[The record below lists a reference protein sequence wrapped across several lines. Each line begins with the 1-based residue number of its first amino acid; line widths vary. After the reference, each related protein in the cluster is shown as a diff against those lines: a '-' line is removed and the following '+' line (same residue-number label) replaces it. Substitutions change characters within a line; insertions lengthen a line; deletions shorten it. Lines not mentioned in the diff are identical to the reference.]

1 MYIRKLS
8 NVIFIDIVSNG
19 QHFRSTVRN
28 DRKYAQGIQEDFAIS
43 GKTDL
48 ELDLLSCSECDGLLR
63 EACFSQGSN
72 FCKSCSED
80 GTLHTKIDE
89 NVSKLQV
96 KCPLEDRGCGWKGL
110 ISELLGHT
118 EECGYVLVSCTLDCE
133 DILPRGDLEMHLQQH
148 CPLREVT
155 CKLCGEI
162 GLARDQETHVDICPM
177 FLLECPQECGD
188 KVARGEIEEHITVVC
203 TMSEVECPFSAL
215 GCDIILFRKDVSDHV
230 ESSVAAHQGIV
241 KDVFIRHD
249 ETIRQQNET
258 IRQHD
263 ETIQQQ
269 NETIRQHDET
279 IQQQNEKLLEME
291 NKFNDLERRVT
302 TQMNHVPERVKC
314 LEGVVWRI
322 EELTELV
329 EAQADVEGPLFALDR
344 YSFRCM
350 ARYNPDRN
358 CVAIYMK
365 RIGGNNNGTCLI
377 KHLKIVLVNIDDTN
391 NTIEDVRNVLHE
403 LSIGKLLPLMTI
415 NYPIQDGFIQDDSLV
430 VRLYFELV

>member
-1 MYIRKLS
+1 MDNIPDLLFVTIENMHRGYKKTLLS
-8 NVIFIDIVSNG
+8 
-19 QHFRSTVRN
+19 
-28 DRKYAQGIQEDFAIS
+28 QE
-43 GKTDL
+43 KTDL

-80 GTLHTKIDE
+80 GTPHTKIDE

-118 EECGYVLVSCTLDCE
+118 EECGYVRVSCTLDCE

-162 GLARDQETHVDICPM
+162 GLARDQETHIDICPM
-177 FLLECPQECGD
+177 FCSVLDCPQCGD

-230 ESSVAAHQGIV
+230 ESSVTAHQGIV

-249 ETIRQQNET
+249 ETIRQ
-258 IRQHD
+258 RD
-263 ETIQQQ
+263 EKTS
-269 NETIRQHDET
+269 
-279 IQQQNEKLLEME
+279 EMV
-291 NKFNDLERRVT
+291 NKFNELKK
-302 TQMNHVPERVKC
+302 RVK
-314 LEGVVWRI
+314 
-322 EELTELV
+322 
-329 EAQADVEGPLFALDR
+329 F
-344 YSFRCM
+344 
-350 ARYNPDRN
+350 
-358 CVAIYMK
+358 
-365 RIGGNNNGTCLI
+365 
-377 KHLKIVLVNIDDTN
+377 H
-391 NTIEDVRNVLHE
+391 
-403 LSIGKLLPLMTI
+403 
-415 NYPIQDGFIQDDSLV
+415 
-430 VRLYFELV
+430 